1 MMSLA
6 LFPCSDYSIP
16 TVETTA
22 VGFGSLYESRRIHRR
37 FTSGFFV
44 SACLSAPLWVGYG
57 GEGFGPAGCLDRQS
71 SNPAVCPPTSF
82 GSGERVNNPDLGGHI
97 MAGSAISAR
106 PEQTLSPFPLAARA
120 ARKAARQ
127 WFAGIPTQSLAVW
140 RDERCK
146 AHCGHLPLVGMRSRA
161 FNDAFAR
168 EIAQLMIG
176 GAA

>member
-6 LFPCSDYSIP
+6 LSLHSDYSIP

-22 VGFGSLYESRRIHRR
+22 VGFDSLNRQRRMHRR

-57 GEGFGPAGCLDRQS
+57 GEGCGPAGFLCHQS
-71 SNPAVCPPTSF
+71 VNPAVCPPTSF
-82 GSGERVNNPDLGGHI
+82 DSGERVNPDIGGHI

-106 PEQTLSPFPLAARA
+106 PEQTLSSFPLAARA

-146 AHCGHLPLVGMRSRA
+146 AHCDRLPLVSMRSRA

>member
-1 MMSLA
+1 
-6 LFPCSDYSIP
+6 
-16 TVETTA
+16 
-22 VGFGSLYESRRIHRR
+22 
-37 FTSGFFV
+37 
-44 SACLSAPLWVGYG
+44 
-57 GEGFGPAGCLDRQS
+57 
-71 SNPAVCPPTSF
+71 
-82 GSGERVNNPDLGGHI
+82 

-146 AHCGHLPLVGMRSRA
+146 AHCDPLPLVSMRSRA

-176 GAA
+176 DAA